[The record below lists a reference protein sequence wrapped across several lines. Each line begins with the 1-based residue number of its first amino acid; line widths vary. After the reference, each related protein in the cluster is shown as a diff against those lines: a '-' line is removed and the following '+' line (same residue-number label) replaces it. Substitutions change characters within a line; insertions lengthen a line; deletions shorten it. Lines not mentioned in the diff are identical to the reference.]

1 MSVRS
6 IVEYLPAKNKDDLP
20 VLRLY
25 VHGAP
30 HRRMHRAILAQYRKE
45 LYAETKKLSI
55 KLPIKTPIEVNVT
68 FINPTGPD
76 IGNLYLALEQAL
88 DGKCGQGPTV
98 LADDSLI
105 CYVKAGVLFTEFKK

>member
-1 MSVRS
+1 MRC
-6 IVEYLPAKNKDDLP
+6 IVEYQKPSKRDDLP

-45 LYAETKKLSI
+45 LYAETKKLGI